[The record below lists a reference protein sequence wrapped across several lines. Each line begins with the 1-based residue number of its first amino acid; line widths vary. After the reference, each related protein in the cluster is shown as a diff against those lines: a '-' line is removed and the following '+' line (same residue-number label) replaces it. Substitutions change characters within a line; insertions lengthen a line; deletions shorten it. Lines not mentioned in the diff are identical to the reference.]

1 MMTIEKWRKGLSRL
15 VLCLLFLLPVMA
27 FGQHSISVSKQFEK
41 NQQTSKVLLQ
51 FELDQDLTPTELV
64 AITEWVGYNK
74 SILDFSKQG
83 KQVELSVNLTSFEQS
98 VYQKA
103 FMMMNISDIKLSDG
117 KSISIEEFLSKNN
130 L

>member
-1 MMTIEKWRKGLSRL
+1 MTTEKWRKGPSRL

-64 AITEWVGYNK
+64 AITEWVGDNK

>member
-1 MMTIEKWRKGLSRL
+1 
-15 VLCLLFLLPVMA
+15 MA
-27 FGQHSISVSKQFEK
+27 IGQHSITVSKQFEK

-51 FELDQDLTPTELV
+51 FELDSDLTESELSS
-64 AITEWVGYNK
+64 ITQWSADNK
-74 SILDFSKQG
+74 QFLDFSKNG
-83 KQVELSVNLTSFEQS
+83 KQISLYVNLTSFEQS
-98 VYQKA
+98 IYLKA

>member
-1 MMTIEKWRKGLSRL
+1 MISEKWKKGLSRL
-15 VLCLLFLLPVMA
+15 VLCCTFLFPLMA
-27 FGQHSISVSKQFEK
+27 IGQHSITVSKQFEK

-51 FELDQDLTPTELV
+51 FELDSDLTESELSS
-64 AITEWVGYNK
+64 ITQWSADNK
-74 SILDFSKQG
+74 QFLDFSKNG
-83 KQVELSVNLTSFEQS
+83 KQISLYVKLTSFEQS
-98 VYQKA
+98 VYLKA